1 MEAIQSL
8 FNSLNE
14 RKIEYYINKKFVS
27 FLTQHIELKGK
38 HTVYVEA
45 DEINEPVNFLL
56 SIGGD
61 GTLLDT
67 ITAVGDSKLPIVG
80 LNTGRMGFLA
90 YNAKNEINSMLDNL
104 QNGDYKLQ
112 RRSLLQAKTK
122 GNVFGNFNF
131 ALNELTI
138 HKKDSSSM
146 MTVNT
151 YIDGECLNSY
161 WSDGLIIST
170 PTGSTAY
177 SLSCGGPIVLPG
189 SKNFIINPIA
199 PHNLTARPVVIPD
212 DVQIKLKVEGRDPEF
227 LATLDSRTVT
237 ISNSTEI
244 YVTKA
249 PFYINLVQFENQ
261 SFLNTLRKKM
271 HWGTDVRN

>member
-1 MEAIQSL
+1 M
-8 FNSLNE
+8 
-14 RKIEYYINKKFVS
+14 
-27 FLTQHIELKGK
+27 
-38 HTVYVEA
+38 
-45 DEINEPVNFLL
+45 
-56 SIGGD
+56 
-61 GTLLDT
+61 LDT

-90 YNAKNEINSMLDNL
+90 YNAKDEIGSMLDNL
-104 QNGDYKLQ
+104 QNGEYKLQ
-112 RRSLLQAKTK
+112 RRSLLQAETN
-122 GNVFGNFNF
+122 GNLFGNFNF

-161 WSDGLIIST
+161 WSDGLIVAT

-212 DVQIKLKVEGRDPEF
+212 DVEIRLKVEGRDPEF
-227 LATLDSRTVT
+227 LATLDSRTTT
-237 ISNSTEI
+237 ISNSSEI
-244 YVTKA
+244 IVKKA
-249 PFYINLVQFENQ
+249 PFYINLVQFKSQN
-261 SFLNTLRKKM
+261 FLNTLRKKM
-271 HWGTDVRN
+271 HWGNDVRN

>member
-1 MEAIQSL
+1 ML
-8 FNSLNE
+8 FNELKA
-14 RKIEYYINKKFVS
+14 RKINYYINKDFTEYIRSLSISLEGNYSEYTDSK
-27 FLTQHIELKGK
+27 
-38 HTVYVEA
+38 
-45 DEINEPVNFLL
+45 EITDPVNFLL

-67 ITAVGDSKLPIVG
+67 ITAVGSTRLPIVG
-80 LNTGRMGFLA
+80 LNTGRLGFLA
-90 YNAKNEINSMLDNL
+90 YNSDNEIITMLDNL
-104 QNGDYKLQ
+104 ENGHYMLQ
-112 RRSLLQAKTK
+112 RRSLLQASTQ
-122 GNVFGNFNF
+122 NNLFGDFNY

-146 MTVNT
+146 LTVHT
-151 YIDGECLNSY
+151 YINGECLNAY
-161 WSDGLIIST
+161 WADGLIIAT

-199 PHNLTARPVVIPD
+199 PHNLTARPVVVPD
-212 DVQIKLKVEGRDPEF
+212 DVEIRLKVEGREPEF

-237 ISNSTEI
+237 ISNATEI
-244 YVTKA
+244 TVTKA
-249 PFYINLVQFENQ
+249 PFYINLVQFNNQ

-271 HWGTDVRN
+271 HWGNDVRN

>member
-1 MEAIQSL
+1 MSPQ
-8 FNSLNE
+8 
-14 RKIEYYINKKFVS
+14 
-27 FLTQHIELKGK
+27 IELKGK
-38 HTVYVEA
+38 YTIYNDA
-45 DEINEPVNFLL
+45 NEINEPVNFLL

-90 YNAKNEINSMLDNL
+90 YNAKDEISSMLDKL
-104 QNGDYKLQ
+104 QNGEYKLQ
-112 RRSLLQAKTK
+112 RRSLLCAETK
-122 GNVFGNFNF
+122 GNLFGDFNF

-161 WSDGLIIST
+161 WSDGLIIAT

-212 DVQIKLKVEGRDPEF
+212 NVKIKLKVEGRDPEF

-237 ISNSTEI
+237 ISNSSEI
-244 YVTKA
+244 HVKKA
-249 PFYINLVQFENQ
+249 PFYINLVQFESQN
-261 SFLNTLRKKM
+261 FLNTLRKKM
-271 HWGTDVRN
+271 HWGNDVRN